1 MSDRQYDLFV
11 DRCIDDAIRQVDL
24 LIEQNEYLI
33 TRYDD
38 MIDRIT
44 KRLVE
49 GGYETYKET

>member
-11 DRCIDDAIRQVDL
+11 DRSIDDAIRHVDL
-24 LIEQNEYLI
+24 LMEQNEYLI

-44 KRLVE
+44 QRLVE
-49 GGYETYKET
+49 SSKEA

>member
-11 DRCIDDAIRQVDL
+11 DRSIDDAIRQVDL

-33 TRYDD
+33 TWYDD

>member
-11 DRCIDDAIRQVDL
+11 DRSIDDAIRQVDL
-24 LIEQNEYLI
+24 LMEQNEYLI

>member
-11 DRCIDDAIRQVDL
+11 DRSIDDAIRQVDL

-49 GGYETYKET
+49 SREEA

>member
-11 DRCIDDAIRQVDL
+11 DRSIDDAIRHVDL